1 MLRRLRVCWER
12 PRGERIAT
20 DGRGGYGARM
30 GRIARLVRKIAG
42 GEPAAAR
49 AGLAGASAAAGGPG
63 PSLEHYPR
71 PPRVHPTKWG
81 WPAYLDSGRPWL
93 QSLREL
99 YATPLSFP
107 DSISPEAGLLVHAL
121 VRNIQPRVVVEVG
134 AFAGISAHWIAGAL
148 LEFAEGQ
155 PADLSAAPRLHVFD
169 LFDPIRKGPWREAE
183 LLEDRAEWIL
193 GRLRRA
199 GLDHLVMLHRGDS
212 GTMISRM
219 RAELEAAGGVQLAF
233 IDGDHTPAGVLRDFR
248 AIEPV
253 LNTGGYV
260 LLHDT
265 IPAQCTHAGPRK
277 LLDTID
283 EVGAGRYER
292 MDLYSAP
299 LNYGLGL
306 LRRIG

>member
-1 MLRRLRVCWER
+1 M
-12 PRGERIAT
+12 
-20 DGRGGYGARM
+20 
-30 GRIARLVRKIAG
+30 
-42 GEPAAAR
+42 
-49 AGLAGASAAAGGPG
+49 
-63 PSLEHYPR
+63 
-71 PPRVHPTKWG
+71 
-81 WPAYLDSGRPWL
+81 
-93 QSLREL
+93 
-99 YATPLSFP
+99 
-107 DSISPEAGLLVHAL
+107 
-121 VRNIQPRVVVEVG
+121 
-134 AFAGISAHWIAGAL
+134 
-148 LEFAEGQ
+148 
-155 PADLSAAPRLHVFD
+155 FD

-183 LLEDRAEWIL
+183 LLEDRAAWIRD
-193 GRLRRA
+193 RLRNA
-199 GLDHLVMLHRGDS
+199 GLDHLVTLHRGDS
-212 GTMISRM
+212 GPMISRM
-219 RAELEAAGGVQLAF
+219 QAELAAAGGVQMAF

-283 EVGAGRYER
+283 EVVRGRYER